1 MERSL
6 IFWWSSDILIC
17 ASLILL
23 WVLMLFLSRSS
34 TVSYTVSPAEE
45 ETLPLKAVAR
55 DTTKNCKN
63 SWEGDPFHV
72 YFVMFLVDKNS
83 FQILSYRE
91 IIHVTS
97 NPFQKN
103 HLLCVWNYR
112 SVVQN
117 LNFFSDHTA
126 TDSAAM
132 ATCDR
137 NHNDFWLIYRC

>member
-45 ETLPLKAVAR
+45 ETLPLKTVTR
-55 DTTKNCKN
+55 DTTQNCKI

-72 YFVMFLVDKNS
+72 YFVIFLVDKIS
-83 FQILSYRE
+83 SQILSYRE

-97 NPFQKN
+97 NTTKKTPIIARMELQICGPKS
-103 HLLCVWNYR
+103 LLFLGPYSYR
-112 SVVQN
+112 FCSHGN
-117 LNFFSDHTA
+117 LWQGPQ
-126 TDSAAM
+126 
-132 ATCDR
+132 
-137 NHNDFWLIYRC
+137 WLLTYL